1 MKNVLKLSLLSFV
14 FCFSEATQTTFMASA
29 ADWGDLKGRFVLDG
43 NLPERP
49 LLTINKD
56 VEFCGKHEPRL
67 EKLVV
72 HQRDQGIANIVVWL
86 DVKAGDKI
94 AIHESYS
101 KSEKATIRL
110 ANKGCRFEPH
120 VTILRTGQTLLIDNP
135 DQVDHNTAA
144 GLDRNSPFNELTP
157 AGKSAQKNKF
167 VQAEKLPAPIQCAIH
182 PWMTGWLVVKDHP
195 YVAVSDEHGHF
206 EIKNLPMGEHT
217 FVAWQELSGY
227 LSDVNRG
234 GAAETW
240 KKGKVT
246 VKVSTDGADLGEI
259 KILPMVFE

>member
-1 MKNVLKLSLLSFV
+1 MKYTQRLSLLSFV
-14 FCFSEATQTTFMASA
+14 LYFVVAAHSPLIASA
-29 ADWGDLKGRFVLDG
+29 ADWGNLKGQFVLDG
-43 NLPERP
+43 NVPERP

-72 HQRDQGIANIVVWL
+72 DSQDRGIANIVVWL
-86 DVKAGDKI
+86 DVKSGEKI
-94 AIHESYS
+94 SIHESYTM
-101 KSEKATIRL
+101 SEKATIRL

-167 VQAEKLPAPIQCAIH
+167 TQAEKLPAPIQCAIH

-195 YVAVSDEHGHF
+195 YVAVSDEHGRF
-206 EIKNLPMGEHT
+206 EIKHLPTGEHT
-217 FVAWQELSGY
+217 FVVWQELSGY
-227 LSDVNRG
+227 LSDVSRG
-234 GAAETW
+234 GATETW

-259 KILPMVFE
+259 KILPKVFE